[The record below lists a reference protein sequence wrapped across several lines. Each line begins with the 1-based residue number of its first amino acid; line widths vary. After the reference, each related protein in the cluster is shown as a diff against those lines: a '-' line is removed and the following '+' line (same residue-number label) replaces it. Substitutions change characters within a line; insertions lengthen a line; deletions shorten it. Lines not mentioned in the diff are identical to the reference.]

1 VSTTRVERLDEGT
14 LRAAFDP
21 GVRELP
27 PPRGRFPTN
36 GAEPVAAAIVV
47 PIVLDADV
55 AGASGSGAHIVAVVR
70 AATLRDHAGEVGFP
84 GGKREPHDAD
94 LAETALRE
102 AREELGFAEGDLS
115 LLGALTP
122 MPVIT
127 GRFWVHPY
135 AALVRTGASPR
146 ITSTEHARLIEIP
159 VMSWLRGEKTIEAVE
174 TTWRDVPMRVPH
186 FRLDGCVMYG
196 ASACTLY
203 ETLARIAGA
212 MGRTLPEPRLTLR
225 PPWGDRY
232 KQYE

>member
-1 VSTTRVERLDEGT
+1 MLDEAR

-21 GVRELP
+21 SVRELP
-27 PPRGRFPTN
+27 PPRGRFPTT
-36 GAEPVAAAIVV
+36 GAEPRPAAIVV
-47 PIVLDADV
+47 PIILG
-55 AGASGSGAHIVAVVR
+55 GAPDEPARIVAVVR

-84 GGKREPHDAD
+84 GGKREPADAD
-94 LAETALRE
+94 LAATALRE
-102 AREELGFAEGDLS
+102 AREELGFGEEDLAI
-115 LLGALTP
+115 LGALTP

-127 GRFWVHPY
+127 GRFWMHPY
-135 AALVRTGASPR
+135 AALVRPGAAPR

-159 VMSWLRGEKTIEAVE
+159 IAPWLDGERVIEAIE

-203 ETLARIAGA
+203 EVFARLASAL
-212 MGRTLPEPRLTLR
+212 GRALPEPRLTER

-232 KQYE
+232 REYE